1 MSRTQVVRP
10 AGAGHESL
18 YVLLVALLIVI
29 VAGTVVTLRG
39 EREDE
44 VRFAAHQIDAR
55 RDLSAAEQG
64 LFTDLHVAFD
74 EIRLLQEER
83 GELPD
88 VAQLADEGLPPF
100 VTDASSVSRGGHR
113 WTLLDSGAYLGRS
126 QDRQVAGDL
135 LMLPPGAPEAS
146 ADVWLLRASGGPLP
160 DALTSEALAAQGW
173 RQVTTH
179 YDAGVT
185 RQHRH

>member
-1 MSRTQVVRP
+1 MSRTKVVRP

-18 YVLLVALLIVI
+18 YVLLVALLIVA
-29 VAGTVVTLRG
+29 VAGTVVALRG

-44 VRFAAHQIDAR
+44 VRFAAHQVDAR
-55 RDLSAAEQG
+55 RDLSPAEQG

-74 EIRLLQEER
+74 EIRLLHAEE
-83 GELPD
+83 GHLPD
-88 VAQLADEGLPPF
+88 VAQLADAGLPPF
-100 VTDASSVSRGGHR
+100 VADASSASRGGHR
-113 WTLLDSGAYLGRS
+113 WTRLDAGAYLGRS

-135 LMLPPGAPEAS
+135 LMLSPGALEAS
-146 ADVWLLRASGGPLP
+146 ADVWLLRETGGSLP
-160 DALTSEALAAQGW
+160 GALTPQALAAQGW
-173 RQVTTH
+173 RQITTH